1 MSLTRLLTVLLCML
15 LMGDALAAAC
25 DTVFSN
31 AVGTRGSR
39 LELRNN
45 AKLLNTGS
53 AVLASGDL
61 RSSGIVDHCD
71 NQPCI
76 ESGSGLSALPIPSH
90 GTNTD
95 LNNQNL
101 SLTPGDHYFDNVT
114 FSGSNTLTLSG
125 SGQVRVHVR
134 RDLRISDNARINV
147 NGDPLDLVFLVGDD
161 VRIEDNSQVKAIIY
175 AKDRLEVRNSAV
187 VEGAGVGDRADIRDD
202 ASITFK
208 PTSTLD
214 ISGVCSTG
222 SGGPI
227 IIGPLNFKIEV
238 GALTIVDTY
247 AKPDFTR
254 VNFTQQF
261 NTPPLVFTLP
271 TNDGGNSAAHRI
283 RNVTSDGFDIM
294 TLEPEGEDGPHIAM
308 SLNYLAVERG
318 VHDLPGGRKLIADTV
333 DTRRVQAYANAGGG
347 IGWETVGFGGIF
359 SQAPVVLAQIQTMVN
374 EQETRIPSKP
384 SKPWLTTAITDV
396 RATDMKIALE
406 RSESLTGNVN
416 RNETVAFFALEPV
429 SRISFTDS
437 NNQTVDME
445 AIRTSELLQG
455 WGTCGANRVNF
466 SKTWSRTPVVLATKN
481 TRDGDAGA
489 GDGDG
494 GWLRRCSTSTSY
506 TELQVDEVRKNN
518 IGDRNRTHSVRE
530 RAGVVAFSGNFV
542 MAARQLDH
550 FRMIHDGLGVAGV
563 PESVTI
569 KACTNSDCSRLYTGS
584 VTVSLQPAD
593 SNTSWSGSGVLA
605 NQVTFTGGTQIV
617 SLDRSSAGT
626 FNIGLTATPVP
637 QKATRCFVGTTE
649 TCSIT
654 FAATAFVVTLPDQ
667 VSGGT
672 SAGSVSVPTC
682 WSDFQSK
689 TLKVDVGLQYVS
701 PILLRPAAMANGV
714 LLPTDGS
721 TAVVDLVFDASCVAP
736 IQLSYAD
743 AGELGLNVGFVGSGG
758 LSGLT
763 MSGSDNLVFYPA
775 AFSVQAMNSSAVPL
789 NAAAPGTLPVHGAGE
804 GFTLTVKAVNSAGV
818 VTQGYKPQALDRIR
832 AYVERTGPTTGGVNG
847 TFSLSATGDV
857 LTRLNPPTGPGD
869 YSVGNVGP
877 GDFKDGEYINLG
889 AAYSEVGL
897 VTLYLTDYD
906 YMGHT
911 IGATP
916 LQIGRFIPH
925 EFQVSPA
932 YPGSVYILN
941 RAATVGC
948 AGGSFTY
955 LGEGLSLGM
964 QLIAKNAAGGITR
977 NYQGLFARF
986 GLSPVGFSAYAG
998 AAGKTLAARHPGS
1011 NLSNRLSVN
1020 SETLS
1025 VWSAGFATLNIDL
1038 TLQSIATA
1046 DGPYDGTSLGLS
1058 FADSD
1063 GAALD
1068 GLNMDVDGDGSDD
1081 HLDLGSTDFRMGRL
1095 TVGNAHGSELRDL
1108 DVPVAM
1114 QYFGGAGQGFSTH
1127 TLDSCTPVT
1136 AVALS
1141 DADPGDSLQV
1151 SDTCIVDQLGASGAD
1166 ACAAG
1171 TPGRQYSGTASAGE
1185 YVVSLTSPGAG
1196 KTGGLRVTA
1205 VPPHWARFDW
1215 ASSGKSDP
1223 VGIAT
1228 FGIYNRNTEVIY
1240 QREIR

>member
-1 MSLTRLLTVLLCML
+1 MNARHYLIAML
-15 LMGDALAAAC
+15 LLFTVTGKALAVAC
-25 DTVFSN
+25 DVVFSN
-31 AVGTRGSR
+31 AVGSTGGK
-39 LELRNN
+39 LELDDN
-45 AKLLNTGS
+45 AVLSNTGS
-53 AVLASGDL
+53 RSLATRNLDAVAS
-61 RSSGIVDHCD
+61 HCD
-71 NQPCI
+71 GQVCI
-76 ESGSGLSALPIPSH
+76 ESGTDAPTLSIPSH
-90 GTNTD
+90 KTKQHLKD
-95 LNNQNL
+95 Q
-101 SLTPGDHYFDNVT
+101 SLALAPGDYYYDDVELKN
-114 FSGSNTLTLSG
+114 SNTITLTG
-125 SGQVRVHVR
+125 SGQVRIHVR
-134 RDLRISDNARINV
+134 GDMKVDDQAKVNV
-147 NGDPLDLVFLVGDD
+147 NGNALDLVFLVNGKVEIKGDAR
-161 VRIEDNSQVKAIIY
+161 VNAVIY
-175 AKDRLEVRNSAV
+175 AKKQIKVDDDAV
-187 VEGAGVGDRADIRDD
+187 IEGALVGKGAQIKGD
-202 ASITFK
+202 ASIAFT
-208 PTSTLD
+208 PTGPLE
-214 ISGVCSTG
+214 ISGVCTPG

-227 IIGPLNFKIEV
+227 IIGPLNFSIEV
-238 GALTIVDTY
+238 GALTIIDTY

-294 TLEPEGEDGPHIAM
+294 TLEPEGEDGPHLAM

-333 DTRRVQAYANAGGG
+333 DTRRVQAYGNAGGG
-347 IGWETVGFGGIF
+347 IGWETVGFGGVF

-374 EQETRIPSKP
+374 EQETQIPSRP

-406 RSESLTGNVN
+406 RSESVTGSVN
-416 RNETVAFFALEPV
+416 WNETVAFFALEPV
-429 SRISFTDS
+429 GRISFTDS
-437 NNQTVDME
+437 NNQTVGME

-542 MAARQLDH
+542 TAARQLDH

-569 KACTNSDCSRLYTGS
+569 KACTNSDCSQLYTGS
-584 VTVSLQPAD
+584 VTVSLQPVNT
-593 SNTSWSGSGVLA
+593 NTSWSGNGVLA

-637 QKATRCFVGTTE
+637 QKATRCFVGSTE

-654 FAATAFVVTLPDQ
+654 FAATAFIVTLPDQ

-689 TLKVDVGLQYVS
+689 TIKLDVGLQYVS
-701 PILLRPAAMANGV
+701 PILVRPVAMANGV
-714 LLPTDGS
+714 PLPTDGS

-743 AGELGLNVGFVGSGG
+743 AGELGLNVDFVGSGG

-775 AFSVQAMNSSAVPL
+775 AFRVQAVNSSAIPL
-789 NAAAPGTLPVHGAGE
+789 NATAPGTLPVHGAGE
-804 GFTLTVKAVNSAGV
+804 RFTLTVTAVNSAGA

-877 GDFKDGEYINLG
+877 GDFNNGEYINLV

-897 VTLYLTDYD
+897 VTLYLTDHD

-911 IGATP
+911 IGANP
-916 LQIGRFIPH
+916 LQIGRFIPY

-941 RAATVGC
+941 RAATAGC

-977 NYQGLFARF
+977 NYQGLYARF
-986 GLSPVGFSAYAG
+986 GLSPVGFSAYSG
-998 AAGKTLAARHPGS
+998 TSGKTLAAQHPSS
-1011 NLSNRLSVN
+1011 NLSNRVSVN

-1038 TLQSIATA
+1038 TLQSIATS
-1046 DGPYDGTSLGLS
+1046 DGPYDGTSLGLN
-1058 FADSD
+1058 FVDTD

-1068 GLNMDVDGDGSDD
+1068 GLNMDVDGDGSND

-1095 TVGNAHGSELRDL
+1095 SVGNAHGSELRDL

-1114 QYFGGAGQGFSTH
+1114 QYFGGPGQGFSTH
-1127 TLDSCTPVT
+1127 TLDSCTPIT

-1151 SDTCIVDQLGASGAD
+1151 SDTCIVDQLGASGTD

-1205 VPPHWARFDW
+1205 APPNWARFDW
-1215 ASSGKSDP
+1215 DSSGNSDP

-1240 QREIR
+1240 QRELR